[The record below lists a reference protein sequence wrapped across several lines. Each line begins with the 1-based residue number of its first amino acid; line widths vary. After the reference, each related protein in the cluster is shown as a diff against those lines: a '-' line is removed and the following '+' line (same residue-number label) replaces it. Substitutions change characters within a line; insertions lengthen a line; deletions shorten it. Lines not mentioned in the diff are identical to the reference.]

1 MTGASGLVGPHVVA
15 ALEARGWNVV
25 TAARS
30 AGDVRVDLTD
40 RARTAAA
47 LGGLDLDAA
56 INCAALTDVDACE
69 REPQRAELANCGL
82 VANLVAALPAT
93 CHLVHVS
100 TDQVYPGTAAP
111 HGEDAAAPVNAYGRT
126 KLAGEGAA
134 MGHPVATVLRTNV
147 VGPSLVAGRT
157 GLSDW
162 ILTSLEAGLDVDGFT
177 DVAFSPL
184 HLVTL
189 SAWVAAIVGDRLT
202 GTYNLGSRDGMSKY
216 DFAVAIAANHGY
228 PPERIHP
235 VVSES
240 VPGRASRPA
249 DMRLDVAAFESA
261 ASTRLPTLKEEVVR
275 I

>member
-1 MTGASGLVGPHVVA
+1 VGPHVVA
-15 ALEARGWNVV
+15 ALEARGWDVV
-25 TAARS
+25 TAARA

-40 RARTAAA
+40 RATTAAA

-69 REPQRAELANCGL
+69 REPQRAELANCRL

-111 HGEDAAAPVNAYGRT
+111 HREDAAAPVNAYGRT

-134 MGHPVATVLRTNV
+134 RVHPVATVLRTNV
-147 VGPSLVAGRT
+147 VGPSLVAGRA

-162 ILTSLEAGLDVDGFT
+162 ILTSLHAGLDVDGFT
-177 DVAFSPL
+177 DVTFSPL

-189 SAWVAAIVGDRLT
+189 SAWVATIVGDRLT

-240 VPGRASRPA
+240 MPGRAPRPA

-261 ASTRLPTLKEEVVR
+261 ASTRLPTLTEEVVR